1 MATPAP
7 AKQSAA
13 RYSLHSEA
21 ASLFRFLTGT
31 FFQMPKPIQVVG
43 WLVFL
48 LLFVYL
54 VLYPILGITYYEGQL
69 ETLSFDQQGNRVS
82 SRTSQATVSK
92 DNKVVTNQEGAFTL
106 AVHRPYVPFISV
118 EFMIEA
124 PGVPAEDVFIP
135 APMPFVSLFNP
146 NSRKIYCVPSSKVP
160 WKRYFLDLKE
170 ATEALDKSKRDGA
183 SLTSS
188 ALPPDSITNEHDSLL
203 PVVFA
208 STSSSA
214 ERNYTLRLRE
224 AKVSGIDRAAQ
235 VYLDIR
241 VDGQPLR
248 LSNLPDASSSEL
260 RDLTVFAG
268 NPVRFDSLYLPIPE
282 RARRVEISM
291 IERKSFYQKDPLI
304 GTVSFALDPEKT
316 GTLTRLA
323 GGNMELTVELLP
335 PMSLKCVTVP
345 SKKGNY
351 IAALGLNIDNEHLRK
366 VDRLQYD
373 LGPNWSISSSELNP
387 FDNYAYVISIF
398 APQPVKARIDFGGG
412 SALSLAAFCDSGKQA
427 VDSPTDHYFLAR
439 AYESADDPAAA
450 LPEMDKALQGL
461 GTWAGA
467 HNLKG
472 NILAKLGRFNE
483 AEAEYRG
490 AIRLAPNAAPVLND
504 YAWMVADEMFSP
516 RRSQLLDAKG
526 LAERAVQMGPDN
538 TSYYDTLGWVEF
550 KLGEYENASEALRR
564 AERLCVD
571 SCESTS
577 SWQAIK
583 YHVGKVSVSLRKE
596 NDAKQAFQ
604 AVIKFQQDNADISE
618 DKYVQQARAALKS
631 IKGGG

>member
-146 NSRKIYCVPSSKVP
+146 NSRKIYCVPSSK
-160 WKRYFLDLKE
+160 
-170 ATEALDKSKRDGA
+170 
-183 SLTSS
+183 
-188 ALPPDSITNEHDSLL
+188 
-203 PVVFA
+203 FA